1 MTPSRKFLA
10 SGMLGIVLGF
20 AILALAGFVAVRAES
35 DRRLAGAWLR
45 HTIKVQSDLNRLY
58 GLLQSAESGQR
69 GFIITQ
75 DERYLTPCTEAT
87 RQLPSVLDTLAER
100 VRDNPSQ
107 LNALAEIRPLLTE
120 RLEIVDQTISEIRAG
135 RVDKAAELIRSG
147 RGQALMD
154 RLRVV
159 INSMSDEEARLMTI
173 REGELLAASNELKS
187 AIAALATAIVTVGI
201 FSIFNAQRQ
210 MNALEASRNSL
221 KSAYNE
227 LLEETTR
234 RETLEAQLRQAQR
247 LEALGHLTGGIA
259 HDFNNMLG
267 VIVSSLN
274 LLRRK
279 IARSE
284 GDYESLIDSAMDGAH
299 RAANMV
305 RRLLAFARQQPLS
318 PTPLDANRFVSNISN
333 MLQRALGENI
343 ALETVLAGGL
353 WMTKVDQHE
362 LENAIVNLA
371 VNARDAMPKGGKL
384 TIETANCYL
393 DDAYATENMEV
404 KPGQYVMIAVTD
416 TGQGMPAEIAA
427 KAFDPFFTTKP
438 VGKGTGLGLSQVHGF
453 VKQTG
458 GHIKIYSEP
467 GSGACIKLYLP
478 RYNAEGAKPVDMPPA
493 PTKALDLPHGKPE
506 EVVLVVEDDDT
517 ARRVT
522 AQGVRELGY
531 TVLEASGGPAAIDIL
546 RQRSDIVLMIT
557 DVVMPEMG
565 GARLAREAVFRRHSL
580 RVLFTTGYSRNA
592 IVHNGLLDKDVSLL
606 SKPFTLEQLAGKI
619 RALIDRK

>member
-20 AILALAGFVAVRAES
+20 AILALAGFVAGRAES
-35 DRRLAGAWLR
+35 DRRQAGAWLR
-45 HTIKVQSDLNRLY
+45 QTIKVQSDLHRLY

-69 GFIITQ
+69 GFVITQ
-75 DERYLTPCTEAT
+75 DERYLAPCTEAT
-87 RQLPSVLDTLAER
+87 RQLPNVLDAIAER

-120 RLEIVDQTISEIRAG
+120 RLEIVDQTISEMRAG
-135 RVDKAAELIRSG
+135 RVDKAVELVKLG
-147 RGQALMD
+147 RGKALMD

-173 REGELLAASNELKS
+173 REGELQTASNESKS
-187 AIAALATAIVTVGI
+187 AIAALAAAIVTVGI

-210 MNALEASRNSL
+210 MNALEASRDSL
-221 KSAYNE
+221 KSAYNQ

-234 RETLEAQLRQAQR
+234 RETLETQLRQAQK

-259 HDFNNMLG
+259 HDFNNMLS

-284 GDYESLIDSAMDGAH
+284 GDYDSLIDSAMDGAD
-299 RAANMV
+299 RAANLV
-305 RRLLAFARQQPLS
+305 RRLLAFSRQQPLS
-318 PTPLDANRFVSNISN
+318 PKPLDANKFVSNISS
-333 MLQRALGENI
+333 MLQRALRENI

-353 WMTKVDQHE
+353 WTTKVDQHE

-371 VNARDAMPKGGKL
+371 VNARDAMPNGGKL

-393 DDAYATENMEV
+393 DDAYAAENMEV
-404 KPGQYVMIAVTD
+404 EPGQYVMIAVTD
-416 TGQGMPAEIAA
+416 TGQGMPPEVAA

-453 VKQTG
+453 VKQSG
-458 GHIKIYSEP
+458 GHIKIYCEP

-478 RYNAEGAKPVDMPPA
+478 RYAAEGTKRVEKPPLS
-493 PTKALDLPHGKPE
+493 TKALDLPLGEPG

-546 RQRSDIVLMIT
+546 RRRSDIVLMIT